1 MKKPFLALSSTLALS
16 LALVSGA
23 TMAQAPATKGD
34 AAAGKQKA
42 VAICSGCHGVPGTKT
57 AYPEVY
63 NVPKI
68 GGQNEAYIA
77 SALKA
82 YRSGDRY
89 NQTMKALASSLSEKE
104 VADIA
109 AYYAQNGAPA
119 K

>member
-1 MKKPFLALSSTLALS
+1 MKKPFLALLSPLALS
-16 LALVSGA
+16 LALASGA

-82 YRSGDRY
+82 YRSGERY

-109 AYYAQNGAPA
+109 AYYAAQA

>member
-1 MKKPFLALSSTLALS
+1 MKKLSFALSVVPTLMFAS
-16 LALVSGA
+16 SVAF
-23 TMAQAPATKGD
+23 AQAPAAKGD

-42 VAICSGCHGVPGTKT
+42 VAICSGCHGVSGTKT

-82 YRSGDRY
+82 YRGGERY
-89 NQTMKALASSLSEKE
+89 NQTMKALASGLTDKE
-104 VADIA
+104 IVDIA
-109 AYYAQNGAPA
+109 AYYAANG